1 VKRVTGNEIGRV
13 ASGAR
18 RGEDLMTKA
27 VQKITLSPSRDI
39 PFDKLVLSRF
49 NVRRIKA
56 GLSAEELAGDIAR
69 RGLLQSLS
77 VRPVLNTDRTET
89 GKFEIPAGGRRFQA
103 LTLLVKQK
111 RLAKTTT
118 IPCIVRNAG
127 SAILAEDDSLTENM
141 QRVALH
147 PLDQF
152 RAFVSLRDKGQSDA
166 EIAAAFFVPPQVVKQ
181 RLKLAAVAPAL
192 LEVYAEDDMTLEQ
205 LMAFTVNPH
214 HARQVHVWDVI
225 NSSWNKEPFQIRRML
240 TETSVRV
247 SDRRAVF
254 VGVDAYEVAG
264 GTMLHDLFQ
273 GNDGGWLE
281 DTALLDRLVTEN
293 LQAEAEAEAIAVE
306 GWKWIQ
312 VALDLPYGYSHALRS
327 LFGDPAL
334 LTDDEGAAHA
344 KLLAE
349 YRALVEEYAGQDEI
363 SDEIDTQL
371 GVLEAAMEKIE
382 TRPLIFD
389 PSEIRRAG
397 AFVTL
402 DRYGALAVYR
412 GYVRPE
418 DELCEETAIQETVDP
433 ALAGQGDDRDLADGH
448 PDAAH
453 VGTIIMSGG
462 RPIGDDVPE
471 DEDDG
476 ALKPLPERLVMELT
490 ARRTLALPEAIG
502 RSPDVA
508 LTLLLLKLVTDTFRT
523 SSASGSCLEASVRP
537 VYMSAQAPDLKDSV
551 VAKLVDERHAE
562 WEADLTL
569 GDDAALW
576 DYLSVLDQGSRLAL
590 LAHCLSF
597 GVNALHEKV
606 NPYGAGISA
615 GGLTRRMAHA
625 DLVARATGLDMVEA
639 GWEPTVDTYLN
650 RVSKARILEAV
661 REAKGEGTAQFLD
674 HLKKGEMASEAERL
688 LKGSGWL
695 PEVLRRVD
703 LEALDGKDRAEG
715 QGADVD
721 AEVAENF
728 SEADLPAFLTDDLP
742 AEGASM
748 LAAEYPD
755 PAGARIPPS
764 ITRWRNNPIQ
774 YCKLIGHT
782 RIVQG
787 RAVMSQ
793 YAG

>member
-1 VKRVTGNEIGRV
+1 
-13 ASGAR
+13 
-18 RGEDLMTKA
+18 MTKA

-39 PFDKLVLSRF
+39 SFDKLMLSQS

-56 GLSAEELAGDIAR
+56 GVSIEELAEDIAR

-77 VRPVLNTDRTET
+77 VRPVLADDGTET

-103 LTLLVKQK
+103 LSLLVKQK
-111 RLAKTTT
+111 RLAKTTP
-118 IPCIVRNAG
+118 IPCIVRDAA
-127 SAILAEDDSLTENM
+127 SDILAEDDSLAENM

-152 RAFVSLRDKGQSDA
+152 RAFVALRDKGQSDA
-166 EIAAAFFVPPQVVKQ
+166 EIAAAFFVTPQIVKQ
-181 RLKLAAVAPAL
+181 RLKLASVAPAL
-192 LEVYAEDDMTLEQ
+192 LEIYAEDGMTLEQ
-205 LMAFTVNPH
+205 LMAFTVNPD
-214 HARQVHVWDVI
+214 HARQVQVWDVI
-225 NSSWNKEPFQIRRML
+225 YSSWNKEPFQIRRML

-254 VGVDAYEVAG
+254 VGVEAYESAG

-273 GNDGGWLE
+273 GDDGGWLE
-281 DTALLDRLVTEN
+281 DPALLDRLVTEK
-293 LQAEAEAEAIAVE
+293 LQAEAETVAVD
-306 GWKWIQ
+306 GWKWIE
-312 VALDLPYGYSHALRS
+312 VALDLPYGYSHGLRS
-327 LFGDPAL
+327 LSGDPAPM
-334 LTDDEGAAHA
+334 TDDEGAAHA

-349 YRALVEEYAGQDEI
+349 YRALEEEYADQDDI
-363 SDEIDTQL
+363 PDEIDTRL
-371 GVLEAAMEKIE
+371 GVLETEMEKIE

-389 PSEIRRAG
+389 PLEIGRAG

-418 DELCEETAIQETVDP
+418 DEPAVQDGTDP
-433 ALAGQGDDRDLADGH
+433 AVEGQGDDRNPTDSH
-448 PDAAH
+448 VSAAH
-453 VGTIIMSGG
+453 GGTVIMSGG
-462 RPIGDDVPE
+462 QPIGADLPE

-476 ALKPLPERLVMELT
+476 SLKPLPERLVMELT
-490 ARRTLALPEAIG
+490 AHRTLALREAIG

-523 SSASGSCLEASVRP
+523 SSASGSCLEASVRQ

-562 WEADLTL
+562 WEADLPL

-576 DYLSVLDQGSRLAL
+576 DYLTVLDQGSRLAL

-615 GGLTRRMAHA
+615 GGLTRRMAHS

-650 RVSKARILEAV
+650 RVPKARILEAV
-661 REAKGEGTAQFLD
+661 REAKGEGTALLLD

-695 PEVLRRVD
+695 PEALRRVD
-703 LEALDGKDRAEG
+703 LVTFDGKEIAEG
-715 QGADVD
+715 QRENAGQPEDV
-721 AEVAENF
+721 
-728 SEADLPAFLTDDLP
+728 DLPAFLTADLP
-742 AEGASM
+742 DSDAAM
-748 LAAEYPD
+748 MAAE
-755 PAGARIPPS
+755 
-764 ITRWRNNPIQ
+764 
-774 YCKLIGHT
+774 
-782 RIVQG
+782 
-787 RAVMSQ
+787 
-793 YAG
+793 